1 MEEEVMLDIS
11 NRLTDHY
18 SFFVDLMCC
27 ATPVFSQ
34 VVAKDLK
41 KKEKEKVKEEKKIK
55 KTSEPEPDSLDEE
68 IERDENLHKA
78 APKGTGE
85 IVAKIVQTSVIS
97 EREEIRKKYQ
107 DKLTALRQKR
117 KQPATPESTP
127 EIQQN
132 KRQKRQEKKKTKSEK
147 KSDQKKNKPQKK
159 PQNQNSVPE
168 LPSQASSTK
177 SSDENV
183 MKKSKSEQNI
193 QYSKIDFSSNAALP
207 TQPKR
212 KLSKQKLLQQA
223 EKRRKKIRRFKGQV
237 S

>member
-68 IERDENLHKA
+68 IEIDENLHKA

-132 KRQKRQEKKKTKSEK
+132 KRQKRQEKKEDQIREEILSEK
-147 KSDQKKNKPQKK
+147 K
-159 PQNQNSVPE
+159 
-168 LPSQASSTK
+168 
-177 SSDENV
+177 
-183 MKKSKSEQNI
+183 
-193 QYSKIDFSSNAALP
+193 
-207 TQPKR
+207 
-212 KLSKQKLLQQA
+212 
-223 EKRRKKIRRFKGQV
+223 
-237 S
+237 

>member
-78 APKGTGE
+78 APKGPGE

-97 EREEIRKKYQ
+97 EREEIRKKISGQ
-107 DKLTALRQKR
+107 TNSSPSKEKTA
-117 KQPATPESTP
+117 
-127 EIQQN
+127 I
-132 KRQKRQEKKKTKSEK
+132 
-147 KSDQKKNKPQKK
+147 
-159 PQNQNSVPE
+159 
-168 LPSQASSTK
+168 
-177 SSDENV
+177 
-183 MKKSKSEQNI
+183 
-193 QYSKIDFSSNAALP
+193 YS
-207 TQPKR
+207 
-212 KLSKQKLLQQA
+212 
-223 EKRRKKIRRFKGQV
+223 
-237 S
+237 